1 MGAMTSTRRSHHT
14 GTSGLSTPTDLLP
27 TDRTSTQS
35 LTIPSRPMEAT
46 KMTTN
51 LTRSHP
57 DTGLTAMMTTQRS
70 RRTGASGRLTPT
82 VLLPTVLLPMDLLP
96 TDTTSTQSLTI
107 QSHPMEATKRNLTR
121 SHLDT
126 DLPTDTTSTQRIRR
140 TDISDPF
147 LLSINSLNFLFLVN
161 FRDSSKK

>member
-1 MGAMTSTRRSHHT
+1 MEATKMTTNLTRSHPDTGLTAMTSTRRNHHT
-14 GTSGLSTPTDLLP
+14 GTSGLSTPTVLLPTDLLP

-57 DTGLTAMMTTQRS
+57 DTGLTAMMTTQR
-70 RRTGASGRLTPT
+70 
-82 VLLPTVLLPMDLLP
+82 
-96 TDTTSTQSLTI
+96 LTI
-107 QSHPMEATKRNLTR
+107 PSHPMEATKRNLTR

-126 DLPTDTTSTQRIRR
+126 GLPTDTTSTQRIRR
-140 TDISDPF
+140 TDISGPF
-147 LLSINSLNFLFLVN
+147 LLSINSLNIIFLVN
-161 FRDSSKK
+161 